1 MSEISK
7 NNKEIGKTIAT
18 KVPINIHNQL
28 MNLIENGDYLS
39 ISDFLREA
47 IREQLKTY
55 KVANFREINYFDA
68 KKEVVSYFIKYE
80 DCFLDEIAI
89 DLELDFELVLNI
101 INDLIQEGRI
111 VKISIINDLIQEGR
125 IVKISNDELFE
136 KRGMDNHEAYRL
148 EDNDA
153 VYRIEGKRLIVE
165 SRSKDYEFISIRH
178 NVDYKSVFKNN
189 GVVVENA
196 SVILSEAYSFIK

>member
-28 MNLIENGDYLS
+28 INLIENGDYLS

-68 KKEVVSYFIKYE
+68 KKEVLSYFIKYD

-89 DLELDFELVLNI
+89 DLELDFELVYNI
-101 INDLIQEGRI
+101 L
-111 VKISIINDLIQEGR
+111 NDLIQEGR
-125 IVKISNDELFE
+125 IVKISNEELLE
-136 KRGMDNHEAYRL
+136 KRGIGNQETYRSK
-148 EDNDA
+148 DNDR

-178 NVDYKSVFKNN
+178 NMDYKSIFKNN

>member
-28 MNLIENGDYLS
+28 INLIENGDYLS

-68 KKEVVSYFIKYE
+68 KKEVLSYFIKYD

-89 DLELDFELVLNI
+89 DLELDFELVYNI
-101 INDLIQEGRI
+101 L
-111 VKISIINDLIQEGR
+111 NDLIQEGR
-125 IVKISNDELFE
+125 IVKISNEEMLE
-136 KRGMDNHEAYRL
+136 KRGIDQRESYHSKDNSS
-148 EDNDA
+148 
-153 VYRIEGKRLIVE
+153 VYKIEGKRLIVE

-178 NVDYKSVFKNN
+178 NMDYKSIFKNN
-189 GVVVENA
+189 GAVVENA
-196 SVILSEAYSFIK
+196 SVILSEGYSFIK

>member
-101 INDLIQEGRI
+101 INNLIE
-111 VKISIINDLIQEGR
+111 EGR
-125 IVKISNDELFE
+125 IVKISNEELFE
-136 KRGMDNHEAYRL
+136 KRGIDNRDVYCSK
-148 EDNDA
+148 DNDL

-165 SRSKDYEFISIRH
+165 SRSKDYEFITIRH
-178 NVDYKSVFKNN
+178 NADYKSVFKNN
-189 GVVVENA
+189 GMVLENA

>member
-101 INDLIQEGRI
+101 IY
-111 VKISIINDLIQEGR
+111 DLIQEGR
-125 IVKISNDELFE
+125 IVKISNEELFE
-136 KRGMDNHEAYRL
+136 KRGMDNPEVYRL
-148 EDNDA
+148 KDNDA

-165 SRSKDYEFISIRH
+165 SRSKDYEFITIRH

-189 GVVVENA
+189 GVVLENA

>member
-1 MSEISK
+1 MSETSK

-68 KKEVVSYFIKYE
+68 KKEGVSYFIKYN

-111 VKISIINDLIQEGR
+111 VKIS
-125 IVKISNDELFE
+125 NDELFE

-148 EDNDA
+148 KDNDA
-153 VYRIEGKRLIVE
+153 AYRIEGKRLIVE

>member
-28 MNLIENGDYLS
+28 INLIENGDYLS

-68 KKEVVSYFIKYE
+68 KKEVLSYFIRYN

-89 DLELDFELVLNI
+89 DLELDFELVYNI
-101 INDLIQEGRI
+101 L
-111 VKISIINDLIQEGR
+111 NDLIQEGR
-125 IVKISNDELFE
+125 IVKISNEETID
-136 KRGMDNHEAYRL
+136 
-148 EDNDA
+148 
-153 VYRIEGKRLIVE
+153 
-165 SRSKDYEFISIRH
+165 S
-178 NVDYKSVFKNN
+178 
-189 GVVVENA
+189 
-196 SVILSEAYSFIK
+196 

>member
-1 MSEISK
+1 MTEINK
-7 NNKEIGKTIAT
+7 NNREIGKTIAT

-28 MNLIENGDYLS
+28 INLIENGDYLS

-68 KKEVVSYFIKYE
+68 KKEVISYFIRYN

-89 DLELDFELVLNI
+89 ELELDFELAYNI
-101 INDLIQEGRI
+101 LNDL
-111 VKISIINDLIQEGR
+111 LLEGR

-136 KRGMDNHEAYRL
+136 KRGLFNQEGASL
-148 EDNDA
+148 KNSGN
-153 VYRIEGKRLIVE
+153 ILKFEGKRLIVE
-165 SRSKDYEFISIRH
+165 SRDKDYEFISIRH
-178 NVDYKSVFKNN
+178 NADYRTIQKNN
-189 GVVVENA
+189 GLVLNNA
-196 SVILSEAYSFIK
+196 SVILSEAYSFVK

>member
-1 MSEISK
+1 MTEISK

-28 MNLIENGDYLS
+28 INLIENGDYLS

-55 KVANFREINYFDA
+55 KVANFREVNYFDA
-68 KKEVVSYFIKYE
+68 KKEVISYFIKYN

-89 DLELDFELVLNI
+89 DLELDFELVFNI
-101 INDLIQEGRI
+101 LNDLVLEGRI
-111 VKISIINDLIQEGR
+111 VKIT
-125 IVKISNDELFE
+125 NDELFE
-136 KRGMDNHEAYRL
+136 KRGLNNQESDNSSPSKNIL
-148 EDNDA
+148 KF
-153 VYRIEGKRLIVE
+153 EGKRLIIE

-178 NVDYKSVFKNN
+178 NTDFKTVLKNN
-189 GVVVENA
+189 GAVVNNA
-196 SVILSEAYSFIK
+196 SVILSEAYSFLK

>member
-28 MNLIENGDYLS
+28 INLIENGDYLS

-55 KVANFREINYFDA
+55 KVANFREVNYFDA
-68 KKEVVSYFIKYE
+68 KKEILSYFIKYD

-89 DLELDFELVLNI
+89 DLELDFELVYNI
-101 INDLIQEGRI
+101 L
-111 VKISIINDLIQEGR
+111 NDLIQEGR
-125 IVKISNDELFE
+125 IVKISNEELLE
-136 KRGMDNHEAYRL
+136 KRGIGNLENYRSKDNGR
-148 EDNDA
+148 

-178 NVDYKSVFKNN
+178 NMDYKSIFKNN
-189 GVVVENA
+189 GF
-196 SVILSEAYSFIK
+196 FIFFKKFFNLHFDYAFSISL

>member
-1 MSEISK
+1 MGNMTEISK

-28 MNLIENGDYLS
+28 INLIENGDYLS

-55 KVANFREINYFDA
+55 KVANFREVNYFDA
-68 KKEVVSYFIKYE
+68 KKEVISYFIKYN

-89 DLELDFELVLNI
+89 DLELDFELVFNI
-101 INDLIQEGRI
+101 LNDLVLEGRI
-111 VKISIINDLIQEGR
+111 VKIT
-125 IVKISNDELFE
+125 NDELFE
-136 KRGMDNHEAYRL
+136 KRGLNNQESDNSSPSKNIL
-148 EDNDA
+148 KF
-153 VYRIEGKRLIVE
+153 EGKRLIIE

-178 NVDYKSVFKNN
+178 NTDFKTILKNN
-189 GVVVENA
+189 GAVVNNA
-196 SVILSEAYSFIK
+196 SVILSEAYSFLK

>member
-68 KKEVVSYFIKYE
+68 KKEVVSYFIKYN

-101 INDLIQEGRI
+101 IY
-111 VKISIINDLIQEGR
+111 DLIQEGR

-148 EDNDA
+148 KDNDA

>member
-1 MSEISK
+1 MTEINR

-28 MNLIENGDYLS
+28 INLIENGDYLS

-68 KKEVVSYFIKYE
+68 KKEVISYFIRYN

-89 DLELDFELVLNI
+89 DLELDFELAYNI
-101 INDLIQEGRI
+101 LNDL
-111 VKISIINDLIQEGR
+111 LLEGR

-136 KRGMDNHEAYRL
+136 KRGLFNQEGASLKNRGNIL
-148 EDNDA
+148 KF
-153 VYRIEGKRLIVE
+153 EGKRLIVE
-165 SRSKDYEFISIRH
+165 SRDKDYEFISIRH
-178 NVDYKSVFKNN
+178 NADYRTIQKNN
-189 GVVVENA
+189 GLVLNNA
-196 SVILSEAYSFIK
+196 SVILSEAYSFVK

>member
-68 KKEVVSYFIKYE
+68 KKEVLSYFIRYD

-101 INDLIQEGRI
+101 L
-111 VKISIINDLIQEGR
+111 NDLIQEGR
-125 IVKISNDELFE
+125 IVKISNEELIE
-136 KRGMDNHEAYRL
+136 KRGIDNQESYNSKDSNRF
-148 EDNDA
+148 
-153 VYRIEGKRLIVE
+153 YKIEGKRLIV
-165 SRSKDYEFISIRH
+165 
-178 NVDYKSVFKNN
+178 V
-189 GVVVENA
+189 
-196 SVILSEAYSFIK
+196 